1 MSRMFKVNIEFPI
14 GFGLEE
20 RLVRIEAVYDP
31 GARPTYKHDG
41 WPPQFEVEKA
51 EIITY
56 HGRQPVKIADAPN
69 WVVELVYDD
78 YDAGGP
84 IYSEVLANVEG
95 QIEDDVCARE
105 TAAEMRAEK

>member
-1 MSRMFKVNIEFPI
+1 MIRMFKVEIEFPI
-14 GFGLEE
+14 SVGLEE
-20 RLVRIEAVYDP
+20 RLVRIDGVYDP
-31 GARPTYKHDG
+31 GTRPTYKHDG
-41 WPPQFEVEKA
+41 WPAQFEIEKA

-56 HGRQPVKIADAPN
+56 HGRQPVKIADAPD

-95 QIEDDVCARE
+95 QIEDHICARE
-105 TAAEMRAEK
+105 QAAEMRVEK